1 MFFNNQK
8 KQEAQIL
15 APQLLKIIEES
26 RQLVNTTLKP
36 DVFFPRYELLKEKS
50 AQLLGLSKYIKLKGT
65 RPEDMVAMIT
75 AKEHAATMDFL
86 HRYFESTEQSAA
98 EKKTEKGAR
107 AQFDRFY
114 QSLQPYYSRM
124 DAEHIAY
131 IEGAYGRSV
140 ARIGGRP

>member
-1 MFFNNQK
+1 MFFNSRK

-26 RQLVNTTLKP
+26 CQLVNMTLKP
-36 DVFFPRYELLKEKS
+36 NVFFFRYELLKETS
-50 AQLLGLSKYIKLKGT
+50 VQLLELSKYIKLKGT
-65 RPEDMVAMIT
+65 SPSDMVTMIT

-86 HRYFESTEQSAA
+86 HRYFESVEHTAA
-98 EKKTEKGAR
+98 ERKTLKGAR
-107 AQFDRFY
+107 NQFDRFY
-114 QSLQPYYSRM
+114 KSLQPFYSRM

-140 ARIGGRP
+140 VELRRL

>member
-1 MFFNNQK
+1 MLFNNQK

-36 DVFFPRYELLKEKS
+36 DVFFSRYELLKEKS
-50 AQLLGLSKYIKLKGT
+50 AQLVGLSKYVKLKGT
-65 RPEDMVAMIT
+65 QPEDMMTMIT

-86 HRYFESTEQSAA
+86 HRYFESTERSAA
-98 EKKTEKGAR
+98 EKKTEKGVR
-107 AQFDRFY
+107 SQFDRFY
-114 QSLQPYYSRM
+114 QSLQLYYSRM
-124 DAEHIAY
+124 GAEHIAY

-140 ARIGGRP
+140 PQIGGKS

>member
-1 MFFNNQK
+1 MLFNSRK

-26 RQLVNTTLKP
+26 RQLVNETLKP

-50 AQLLGLSKYIKLKGT
+50 AQLLELSKYIKLKGT
-65 RPEDMVAMIT
+65 SAADMVAMIT

-86 HRYFESTEQSAA
+86 GRYFRSVEQAA
-98 EKKTEKGAR
+98 DEKKTPKGAR
-107 AQFDRFY
+107 NQFDKFY

-131 IEGAYGRSV
+131 IEGVYGRSV
-140 ARIGGRP
+140 ARIGG

>member
-1 MFFNNQK
+1 MLFNSRK

-36 DVFFPRYELLKEKS
+36 DVFFFRYELLKENS
-50 AQLLGLSKYIKLKGT
+50 AHLLELSKYIKLKGT
-65 RPEDMVAMIT
+65 SPSDMVAMIT
-75 AKEHAATMDFL
+75 AKEHAATMGFL
-86 HRYFESTEQSAA
+86 QRYFESVEQAAA
-98 EKKTEKGAR
+98 EKKTLKGAR
-107 AQFDRFY
+107 NQFYRFY
-114 QSLQPYYSRM
+114 QSLQPFYSRM

-140 ARIGGRP
+140 ARLEA

>member
-1 MFFNNQK
+1 MLFNNQK
-8 KQEAQIL
+8 KQEAQML
-15 APQLLKIIEES
+15 APQLLKIIEDS
-26 RQLVNTTLKP
+26 CQLVNTTLKP
-36 DVFFPRYELLKEKS
+36 DVFFSRYKLLKEKS
-50 AQLLGLSKYIKLKGT
+50 AQLLGISKYIKLKGIS
-65 RPEDMVAMIT
+65 PADMVAMIT

-86 HRYFESTEQSAA
+86 HRYFENAERSAA

-131 IEGAYGRSV
+131 IADAYGRSV
-140 ARIGGRP
+140 NRIGGRP